1 MKLKDIAKIEFWV
14 ATALYG
20 IAVLML
26 ISNSGEG
33 VSSTYLS
40 SFFLPELFRYSIIY
54 FSFLLLNFCVLPAL
68 FQQKDKSLP
77 IVLLTALL
85 LTTGIITGI
94 FNTYKE
100 AYMFQQFD
108 SLTDAYNYFFLKGF
122 KYSIWLVLII
132 SIYVCLKKLIVYFN
146 DADKRI
152 QDANNQM
159 KLDAVFGAGVWFVG
173 LLLLLATGAPFEMIL
188 CWTLVTFAATATVVY
203 SIYHLIPLVKSN
215 GKSFKSYFWKL
226 FLLTIISCIPLGL
239 IAMLFGHR
247 ILPAVVVLVH
257 TGTQLIVSAALSWH
271 IYKKRT
277 AATTELTKLRTELGQ
292 SDASL
297 SFLRSQINPHF
308 LFNALN
314 TLYGTA
320 LQEKAE
326 RTGEGIQKLGDMMRF
341 MLQENHQD
349 KISLVRDIDYLNN
362 YIALQKLRISR
373 TSDITIETQ
382 IEDHLDN
389 LQIAPML
396 LIPFVENAFKHGI
409 SLQEPSHIKI
419 SLQTQ
424 AQTLYFDVY
433 NSIHLKKDNDPE
445 KLQSGIGLQ
454 NVKRRLELIYPK
466 QHELIIREN
475 AKEFFIHLTLQ
486 F

>member
-1 MKLKDIAKIEFWV
+1 MKLKDIAKIEFWI
-14 ATALYG
+14 ATILYG
-20 IAVLML
+20 IAMLML
-26 ISNSGEG
+26 ISNSGDG
-33 VSSTYLS
+33 ISPTYLS
-40 SFFLPELFRYSIIY
+40 SFFLPEIFRYSILY
-54 FSFLLLNFCVLPAL
+54 FSFLLLNFCVFPAL

-77 IVLLTALL
+77 IVLLIALFL
-85 LTTGIITGI
+85 ATGLITGI
-94 FNTYKE
+94 FNTYKD
-100 AYMFQQFD
+100 AHMFQQFD

-122 KYSIWLVLII
+122 KYSIWLILII
-132 SIYVCLKKLIVYFN
+132 SIYICLKKLVIYFN
-146 DADKRI
+146 DAEKKA
-152 QDANNQM
+152 QDVNNQM
-159 KLDAVFGAGVWFVG
+159 KLDAVFGAGIWFVG
-173 LLLLLATGAPFEMIL
+173 LLLLLSTGAPFEIIL
-188 CWTLVTFAATATVVY
+188 CWTLVLFATIATVIY

-215 GKSFKSYFWKL
+215 GKAFKSYFWKL
-226 FLLTIISCIPLGL
+226 FLLTIMACIPLGL
-239 IAMLFGHR
+239 IALLFGR
-247 ILPAVVVLVH
+247 GALPAVVALIH
-257 TGTQLIVSAALSWH
+257 TGTQLIVSAALSWY

-277 AATTELTKLRTELGQ
+277 ATNSELTKLRTELGQ

-320 LQEKAE
+320 LQENAE

-349 KISLVRDIDYLNN
+349 KISLTRDIDYLNN

-373 TSDITIETQ
+373 TSDISIETQ
-382 IEDHLDN
+382 IEDHLSN
-389 LQIAPML
+389 LQIAPMI

-419 SLQTQ
+419 TLQTK
-424 AQTLYFDVY
+424 AQTLYFDVS

-445 KLQSGIGLQ
+445 KMQSGIGLQ
-454 NVKRRLELIYPK
+454 NVKRRLALLYPN